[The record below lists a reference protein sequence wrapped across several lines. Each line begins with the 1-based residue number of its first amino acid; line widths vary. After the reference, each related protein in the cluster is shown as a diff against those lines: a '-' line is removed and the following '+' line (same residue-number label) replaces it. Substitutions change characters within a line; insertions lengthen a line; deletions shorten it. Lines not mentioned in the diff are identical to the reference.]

1 MSLVVEEFYKS
12 IAREGEEVC
21 GDNVEV
27 IKQDD
32 TTIIVLSDGLG
43 SGIKANILSTLTSK
57 IAIGLMNKNLP
68 LEEIISTIIQTLP
81 ICEVR
86 EIAYS
91 TLAVLKVDNKGRAHL
106 IEMDSPSAFLLRDN
120 EVVSIETDEKKI
132 EGKKIHEAKFK
143 MNKSDMIFLV
153 SDGVLHAG
161 IGGLLDFGL
170 GWQGVAKHLK
180 KVYERKKDLK
190 YIINKMV
197 GICKAYYFTKPGDDF
212 TILGVKYRRSRELAV
227 LSGPPQNKE
236 DDKKVIDK
244 LIDFPGEKVVSGG
257 TTAQIAA
264 RELDQEL
271 ETSFEY
277 HDNDIP
283 PVSYLEG
290 IDLVT
295 EGLLTLN
302 KVLEFLRDYK
312 QGELLPDGKDG
323 ASRLIRLLLQSDR
336 INFLVGRAMNES
348 HQSLNLPLDL
358 GIRSQ
363 VVDRIAS
370 HLKELNKEVAIE
382 WF

>member
-1 MSLVVEEFYKS
+1 MNLVVEEFYKS
-12 IAREGEEVC
+12 IAKEGEEVC

-57 IAIGLMNKNLP
+57 IAIGLLNKNLP
-68 LEEIISTIIQTLP
+68 LEEIVATIIETLP
-81 ICEVR
+81 VCDVR
-86 EIAYS
+86 KIAYA
-91 TLAVLKVDNKGRAHL
+91 TLAVLKIDNKGHVKL
-106 IEMDSPSAFLLRDN
+106 IEMDTPSAFLLKDN
-120 EVVSIETDEKKI
+120 KVKSIKTKEIEIRNKKLRRAEFQI
-132 EGKKIHEAKFK
+132 
-143 MNKSDMIFLV
+143 NRSDMIFLV

-170 GWQGVAKHLK
+170 GWEGVAEHLK
-180 KVYERKKDLK
+180 KTAEKKKELK

-197 GICKAYYFTKPGDDF
+197 GICQAYYFTEPGDDF
-212 TILGVKYRRSRELAV
+212 TILGVKYRKSRELTV

-236 DDKKVIDK
+236 DDNKVINKLMNSTGKKVI
-244 LIDFPGEKVVSGG
+244 SGG

-264 RELDQEL
+264 RELDREL

-277 HDNDIP
+277 HDSDIP
-283 PVSYLEG
+283 PTSKIKG
-290 IDLVT
+290 IDLVS

-302 KVLEFLRDYK
+302 KVLDFLRNYK
-312 QGELLPDGKDG
+312 QGELLPEGKDG
-323 ASRLIRLLLQSDR
+323 ASRLIRLLLKSDK

-348 HQSLNLPLDL
+348 HQSLNLPLEL

-363 VVDRIAS
+363 VVDRIANF
-370 HLKELNKEVAIE
+370 LKKLNKEVQIE
-382 WF
+382 WY

>member
-1 MSLVVEEFYKS
+1 MSLVVEEFYKN

-68 LEEIISTIIQTLP
+68 LEEIIATIIETLP

-86 EIAYS
+86 EIAYA
-91 TLAVLKVDNKGRAHL
+91 TLAILKIDNKGKAHL
-106 IEMDSPSAFLLRDN
+106 IEMDTPSAFLFRDN
-120 EVVSIETDEKKI
+120 EVKSIKTKEI
-132 EGKKIHEAKFK
+132 EIRGKKIKEAKFEIDR
-143 MNKSDMIFLV
+143 SDMIFLV

-170 GWQGVAKHLK
+170 GWEGVAEHLT
-180 KVYERKKDLK
+180 KVTEKKKDLK

-197 GICKAYYFTKPGDDF
+197 GICQAYYFTEPGDDF
-212 TILGVKYRRSRELAV
+212 TILGVKYRKSRELTV
-227 LSGPPQNKE
+227 LTGPPQNKK
-236 DDKKVIDK
+236 DDNLVINKLINSSGKKVI
-244 LIDFPGEKVVSGG
+244 SGG

-264 RELDQEL
+264 RELNRNL

-277 HDNDIP
+277 HDSDIP
-283 PVSYLEG
+283 PISHLKGVN
-290 IDLVT
+290 LVT

-302 KVLEFLRDYK
+302 KVLEFLQNYK
-312 QGELLPDGKDG
+312 QGELLPEGEDG
-323 ASRLIRLLLQSDR
+323 ASRLIRLLLKSDQ

-348 HQSLNLPLDL
+348 HQSLNLPLEL

-363 VVDRIAS
+363 VVDRIANY
-370 HLKELNKEVAIE
+370 LKKLNKEISIE
-382 WF
+382 WY

>member
-12 IAREGEEVC
+12 IARDGEEVC

-27 IKQDD
+27 IKQDN

-43 SGIKANILSTLTSK
+43 SGIKANILSTLTAK

-68 LEEIISTIIQTLP
+68 LEEIITTIIETLP

-86 EIAYS
+86 EIAYA
-91 TLAVLKVDNKGRAHL
+91 TLAILKIDNEGKAHL
-106 IEMDSPSAFLLRDN
+106 IEMDTPPAFLLRDN
-120 EVVSIETDEKKI
+120 KVESIETKELKIRNKKI
-132 EGKKIHEAKFK
+132 REAKFEID
-143 MNKSDMIFLV
+143 KSDMIFLA

-170 GWQGVAKHLK
+170 GWEGTAEHLK
-180 KVYERKKDLK
+180 KVADRKKDLK

-197 GICKAYYFTKPGDDF
+197 GICQAYYFTEPGDDF
-212 TILGVKYRRSRELAV
+212 TILGVKYRKSRELTM
-227 LSGPPQNKE
+227 LSGPPQNKK
-236 DDKKVIDK
+236 DDTKVINKLIKSSGKKVI
-244 LIDFPGEKVVSGG
+244 SGG

-264 RELDQEL
+264 RELDRKL

-277 HDNDIP
+277 HNSDIP
-283 PVSYLEG
+283 PVSKLKG

-302 KVLEFLRDYK
+302 NVLEFFRDYK
-312 QGELLPDGKDG
+312 QGELLPEGEDG
-323 ASRLIRLLLQSDR
+323 ASRLIRLLIKSDK
-336 INFLVGRAMNES
+336 INFLIGRAMNES
-348 HQSLNLPLDL
+348 HQSLNLPLEL

-363 VVDRIAS
+363 VVDRIANF
-370 HLKELNKEVAIE
+370 LEKMNKEVNIE
-382 WF
+382 WY

>member
-1 MSLVVEEFYKS
+1 MNLVVEEFYKS
-12 IAREGEEVC
+12 IAKEGEEVC

-57 IAIGLMNKNLP
+57 IAIGLLNKNLP
-68 LEEIISTIIQTLP
+68 LEEIIATVIETLP
-81 ICEVR
+81 VCDVR
-86 EIAYS
+86 KIAYA
-91 TLAVLKVDNKGRAHL
+91 TLAVLKIDNKGQVKL
-106 IEMDSPSAFLLRDN
+106 IEMDTPSAFLLKDN
-120 EVVSIETDEKKI
+120 KVKSIKTKEIEIRNKKLRKADFQI
-132 EGKKIHEAKFK
+132 DR
-143 MNKSDMIFLV
+143 SDMIFLV

-170 GWQGVAKHLK
+170 GWEGVAEHLK
-180 KVYERKKDLK
+180 KTADKKKELK

-197 GICKAYYFTKPGDDF
+197 GICQAYYFTEPGDDF
-212 TILGVKYRRSRELAV
+212 TILGVKYRKSRELTV

-236 DDKKVIDK
+236 DDKKVINK
-244 LIDFPGEKVVSGG
+244 LMNSTGKKVISGG

-264 RELDQEL
+264 RELDREL

-277 HDNDIP
+277 HDSNIP
-283 PVSYLEG
+283 PISKIKG
-290 IDLVT
+290 IDLVS

-302 KVLEFLRDYK
+302 KVLDFLRNYK
-312 QGELLPDGKDG
+312 QGELLPEGKDG
-323 ASRLIRLLLQSDR
+323 ASRLIRLLLKSDK

-348 HQSLNLPLDL
+348 HQSLNLPLEL

-363 VVDRIAS
+363 VVDRIANF
-370 HLKELNKEVAIE
+370 LKKLNKEVQIE
-382 WF
+382 WY

>member
-1 MSLVVEEFYKS
+1 MSLVVEEFYKN

-68 LEEIISTIIQTLP
+68 LEEIIATIIETLP

-86 EIAYS
+86 EIAYA
-91 TLAVLKVDNKGRAHL
+91 TLAILKIDNKGKAHL
-106 IEMDSPSAFLLRDN
+106 IEMDTPSAFLFRDN
-120 EVVSIETDEKKI
+120 EVKSIKTKEI
-132 EGKKIHEAKFK
+132 EIRGKKIKEAKFEIDR
-143 MNKSDMIFLV
+143 SDMIFLV

-170 GWQGVAKHLK
+170 GWEGVAEHLT
-180 KVYERKKDLK
+180 KVAEKKKDLK

-197 GICKAYYFTKPGDDF
+197 GICQAYYFTEPGDDF
-212 TILGVKYRRSRELAV
+212 TILGVKYRKSRELTV
-227 LSGPPQNKE
+227 LTGPPQNKK
-236 DDKKVIDK
+236 DDNLVINKLINSSGKKVI
-244 LIDFPGEKVVSGG
+244 SGG

-264 RELDQEL
+264 RELNRNL

-277 HDNDIP
+277 HDSDIP
-283 PVSYLEG
+283 PISHLKGVN
-290 IDLVT
+290 LVT

-302 KVLEFLRDYK
+302 KVLEFLQNYK
-312 QGELLPDGKDG
+312 QGELLPEGEDG
-323 ASRLIRLLLQSDR
+323 ASRLIRLLLKSDQ

-348 HQSLNLPLDL
+348 HQSLNLPLEL

-363 VVDRIAS
+363 VVDRIANY
-370 HLKELNKEVAIE
+370 LKKLNKEISIE
-382 WF
+382 WY

>member
-1 MSLVVEEFYKS
+1 MSLVVEEFYKN

-68 LEEIISTIIQTLP
+68 LEEIIATIIETLP

-86 EIAYS
+86 EIAYA
-91 TLAVLKVDNKGRAHL
+91 TLAILKIDNKGKAHL
-106 IEMDSPSAFLLRDN
+106 IEMDTPSAFLFRDN
-120 EVVSIETDEKKI
+120 EVKSIKTKEI
-132 EGKKIHEAKFK
+132 EIRGKKIKEAKFEIDR
-143 MNKSDMIFLV
+143 SDMIFLV

-170 GWQGVAKHLK
+170 GWEGVAEHLT
-180 KVYERKKDLK
+180 KVAEKKKDLK
-190 YIINKMV
+190 YIINKIV
-197 GICKAYYFTKPGDDF
+197 GICQAYYFTEPGDDF
-212 TILGVKYRRSRELAV
+212 TILGVKYRKSRELTV
-227 LSGPPQNKE
+227 LTGPPQNKE
-236 DDKKVIDK
+236 DDNVVINKLINSSGKKVI
-244 LIDFPGEKVVSGG
+244 SGG

-264 RELDQEL
+264 RELDRNL

-277 HDNDIP
+277 YDSDIP
-283 PVSYLEG
+283 PVSHLKG
-290 IDLVT
+290 VNLVT

-302 KVLEFLRDYK
+302 KVLEFLQNYK
-312 QGELLPDGKDG
+312 QGELLPEGEDG
-323 ASRLIRLLLQSDR
+323 ASRLIRLLLKSDH

-348 HQSLNLPLDL
+348 HQSLNLPLEL

-363 VVDRIAS
+363 VVDRIANY
-370 HLKELNKEVAIE
+370 LKKLNKKICIE
-382 WF
+382 WY

>member
-1 MSLVVEEFYKS
+1 MNLVVEEFYKS
-12 IAREGEEVC
+12 IAKEGEEVC

-57 IAIGLMNKNLP
+57 IAIGLLNKNLP
-68 LEEIISTIIQTLP
+68 LEEIIATIIETLP
-81 ICEVR
+81 VCDVR
-86 EIAYS
+86 KIAYA
-91 TLAVLKVDNKGRAHL
+91 TLAVLKIDNKGQVKL
-106 IEMDSPSAFLLRDN
+106 IEMDTPSAFLLKDN
-120 EVVSIETDEKKI
+120 KVKSIKTKEIEIRNKKLRKADFQI
-132 EGKKIHEAKFK
+132 DR
-143 MNKSDMIFLV
+143 SDMIFLV

-170 GWQGVAKHLK
+170 GWEGVAEHLK
-180 KVYERKKDLK
+180 KTADKKKELK

-197 GICKAYYFTKPGDDF
+197 GICQAYYFTEPGDDF
-212 TILGVKYRRSRELAV
+212 TILGVKYRKSRELTV

-236 DDKKVIDK
+236 DDKKVINK
-244 LIDFPGEKVVSGG
+244 LMNSTGKKVISGG

-264 RELDQEL
+264 RELDREL

-277 HDNDIP
+277 HDSDIP
-283 PVSYLEG
+283 PTSKIKG
-290 IDLVT
+290 IDLVS

-302 KVLEFLRDYK
+302 KVLDFLRNYK
-312 QGELLPDGKDG
+312 QGELLPERKDG
-323 ASRLIRLLLQSDR
+323 ASRLIKLLLKSDK

-348 HQSLNLPLDL
+348 HQSLNLPLEL

-363 VVDRIAS
+363 VVDRIANY
-370 HLKELNKEVAIE
+370 LKKLNKEVQIE
-382 WF
+382 WY